1 MRSKCVDNAFQYI
14 IDDDF
19 NPDGI
24 QCGLLDCYDSGFHTG
39 VAVGS
44 MIIIGATS
52 LIFAYKVWSIAKE
65 FGLSDLYDQLRSKK
79 ESKK

>member
-1 MRSKCVDNAFQYI
+1 MRSKCVDISFQYI

-24 QCGLLDCYDSGFHTG
+24 QCGLLDCYDSGFYTG
-39 VAVGS
+39 VTVGS
-44 MIIIGATS
+44 IVVIGVTTL
-52 LIFAYKVWSIAKE
+52 LIFAHKK
-65 FGLSDLYDQLRSKK
+65 FKK

>member
-1 MRSKCVDNAFQYI
+1 MRSKCVDNEFQYI

-24 QCGLLDCYDSGFHTG
+24 QCGLLDCYNSGFRTG

-44 MIIIGATS
+44 VVVIGFTS

-65 FGLSDLYDQLRSKK
+65 FGLSDLYDQLRSEK

>member
-1 MRSKCVDNAFQYI
+1 MRSKCVDISFQYI

-24 QCGLLDCYDSGFHTG
+24 QCGLLDCYDSGFRTG

-44 MIIIGATS
+44 VVVIGFTS
-52 LIFAYKVWSIAKE
+52 LIFAFKRLKR
-65 FGLSDLYDQLRSKK
+65 RSKND
-79 ESKK
+79 SYRL